1 MKEITM
7 EYSDNEKLAK
17 SFFEKIA
24 PKIEE
29 IRKEAKDYG
38 IDAYIN
44 VSVAAD
50 GYLHVNFDM
59 NGVSMELY
67 RMSVGG
73 KYTIRTERS
82 IEIPDG
88 ASGQEGIA

>member
-1 MKEITM
+1 M
-7 EYSDNEKLAK
+7 
-17 SFFEKIA
+17 
-24 PKIEE
+24 
-29 IRKEAKDYG
+29 
-38 IDAYIN
+38 
-44 VSVAAD
+44 SVAAD